1 VFLHRQP
8 KEHRSRYFD
17 LLRRVAT
24 LSGLCTDSNVDSQIP
39 YLYYRTH
46 EIVFS
51 KSFSVKSRTREDIS
65 IDAQQESLGIGL
77 KTFNHKG
84 KTQMEKI
91 AEFNKD
97 FTSYKKETSPEKTR
111 IISELYNKRLN
122 DAMNLYSLE
131 RFSFSCVAKA
141 PRQMLVFD
149 TDMDFI
155 DTKRLRLTAAA
166 DKTKN
171 ISFNDG
177 RHEYTFSESKSTL
190 NRRFSLPKA
199 EKVFILGVDILRDP
213 LVFLEEADFKG
224 LVTKKE
230 SSFLLLPLSSHE
242 KSGLNQWNAKGRKR
256 DINEVYVP
264 IPKWIHQCYP
274 AFFPAR
280 DVEFVLNL
288 PNGKP
293 LPAKICQDGGKALM
307 SNPNKALGNWLL
319 REVLTIPEGHVLTDR
334 DLQEKGIDSLKITKI
349 SSNTFDIDYMPFGSY
364 KEFSSVPLINA
375 HCIA

>member
-1 VFLHRQP
+1 M
-8 KEHRSRYFD
+8 
-17 LLRRVAT
+17 LRRVAT

-84 KTQMEKI
+84 KSQMEKI

-111 IISELYNKRLN
+111 IISELYNKRLS

-155 DTKRLRLTAAA
+155 DIKRLRLTAAA

-190 NRRFSLPKA
+190 KRRFSLPKA

-334 DLQEKGIDSLKITKI
+334 DLQEKGIDSLKVTKT
-349 SSNTFDIDYMPFGSY
+349 SSHAFDIDYMPYGSFEGFLNSTPQGKY
-364 KEFSSVPLINA
+364 
-375 HCIA
+375 

>member
-1 VFLHRQP
+1 
-8 KEHRSRYFD
+8 
-17 LLRRVAT
+17 
-24 LSGLCTDSNVDSQIP
+24 
-39 YLYYRTH
+39 
-46 EIVFS
+46 
-51 KSFSVKSRTREDIS
+51 
-65 IDAQQESLGIGL
+65 
-77 KTFNHKG
+77 
-84 KTQMEKI
+84 
-91 AEFNKD
+91 
-97 FTSYKKETSPEKTR
+97 
-111 IISELYNKRLN
+111 
-122 DAMNLYSLE
+122 
-131 RFSFSCVAKA
+131 
-141 PRQMLVFD
+141 MLVFD

-155 DTKRLRLTAAA
+155 DIKRLRLTAAA

-190 NRRFSLPKA
+190 KRRFSLPKA

-319 REVLTIPEGHVLTDR
+319 RQVLTIPEGHVLTDR
-334 DLQEKGIDSLKITKI
+334 DLQEKGIDSLKVTKT
-349 SSNTFDIDYMPFGSY
+349 SSHAFDIDYMPYGSFEGFLNSTPQGKY
-364 KEFSSVPLINA
+364 
-375 HCIA
+375 